1 MLRALCCPGAQSAAA
16 DKKDKAV
23 FSRMFKPAK
32 VRAAAAVHP
41 ASCTVA
47 DWKDADILHMRAHDF
62 ALVRVP

>member
-1 MLRALCCPGAQSAAA
+1 MPDPNMLRALCCPGAQSAAA

-32 VRAAAAVHP
+32 VRAAAAVHL

-47 DWKDADILHMRAHDF
+47 D
-62 ALVRVP
+62 